1 MPHSL
6 LCCAAY
12 AAAAHRAPALP
23 LPLTARLPRPP
34 RTRILTPLPP
44 VLPCHQA
51 RLKYLVHEWGI
62 DKFRTVAEQYY
73 GKRLAP
79 YRPLPAWE
87 FLDYMGWMDQGDGR
101 QAYGVYVQN
110 GRIKGDVKKALRTVI
125 ERYDLPVSITPNQNL
140 ILRDVD
146 PAWKEDILATLQA
159 SLLSFFISL
168 LP

>member
-1 MPHSL
+1 
-6 LCCAAY
+6 
-12 AAAAHRAPALP
+12 
-23 LPLTARLPRPP
+23 
-34 RTRILTPLPP
+34 
-44 VLPCHQA
+44 
-51 RLKYLVHEWGI
+51 
-62 DKFRTVAEQYY
+62 
-73 GKRLAP
+73 
-79 YRPLPAWE
+79 
-87 FLDYMGWMDQGDGR
+87 MGWMDQGDGR